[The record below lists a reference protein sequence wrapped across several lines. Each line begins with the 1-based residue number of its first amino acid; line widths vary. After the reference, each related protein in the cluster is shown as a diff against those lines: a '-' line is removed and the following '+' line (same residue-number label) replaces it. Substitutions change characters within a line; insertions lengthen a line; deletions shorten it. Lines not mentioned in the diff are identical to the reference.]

1 MKNVNLISSSSHKK
15 RIVYYQITKKYRKT
29 KIKLCFCK
37 GFRLLFPK
45 KNYFYFIKND
55 KKMKLTRI
63 FVPIVASLVF
73 YSCASNNLSYEG
85 KAFKTAYESIK
96 ADELKKNLMV
106 IASDEMEG
114 RQTGSEGQKKAGVY
128 MIDYYKN
135 LGVSYPKALG
145 SYYQKVPK
153 EALKSRRG
161 ELPDSEN
168 ILAFIEGTE
177 KPEEIIVISAHY
189 DHVGTNNGVIYNGA
203 DDDGSGTVAVMEIA
217 EAFQQAKK
225 AGKGPKRSILFL
237 HVTGEEH
244 GLLGSKYYSDNPVFD
259 LKNTV
264 ANLNIDMIGRSD
276 KENEGKNYVYVI
288 GSDMLS
294 TELKKINVAANK
306 ATQNLELN
314 YKYDDPN
321 DPMRLYY
328 RSDHYNF
335 AKHGI
340 PVAFF
345 FDGIHEDYHQPTDD
359 PEKIDYPLLQKRAQL
374 VFATAWELANRKE
387 RIVVDKK

>member
-1 MKNVNLISSSSHKK
+1 
-15 RIVYYQITKKYRKT
+15 
-29 KIKLCFCK
+29 
-37 GFRLLFPK
+37 
-45 KNYFYFIKND
+45 
-55 KKMKLTRI
+55 MKLTRI
-63 FVPIVASLVF
+63 FVPIVASLVL

-85 KAFKTAYESIK
+85 KDFKTAYESIK

-189 DHVGTNNGVIYNGA
+189 DHVGTNNGVVYNGA

-244 GLLGSKYYSDNPVFD
+244 GLLGSKYYSENPVFD

>member
-15 RIVYYQITKKYRKT
+15 GRVYYQNTKKYRKT
-29 KIKLCFCK
+29 KISLSFCK
-37 GFRLLFPK
+37 GFRYLFPK
-45 KNYFYFIKND
+45 KNYFYFIKNYD
-55 KKMKLTRI
+55 KMKLTRI

-73 YSCASNNLSYEG
+73 YSCASNKLSYEG
-85 KAFKTAYESIK
+85 KAFKSAYESIK

-189 DHVGTNNGVIYNGA
+189 DHVGTNNGVVYNGA

-244 GLLGSKYYSDNPVFD
+244 GLLGSKYYSENPVFD

>member
-1 MKNVNLISSSSHKK
+1 MKNVNLISSSSQKK
-15 RIVYYQITKKYRKT
+15 GRVYYQITKKYRKT
-29 KIKLCFCK
+29 KISLSFCK
-37 GFRLLFPK
+37 GFRYLFPK

-63 FVPIVASLVF
+63 FVPIIASLVL

-135 LGVSYPKALG
+135 LGVSYPKILG

-189 DHVGTNNGVIYNGA
+189 DHVGTNNGVVYNGA

-225 AGKGPKRSILFL
+225 SGKGPKRSILIL

-244 GLLGSKYYSDNPVFD
+244 GLLGSKYYSENPVFD

-387 RIVVDKK
+387 RIVVDKN

>member
-1 MKNVNLISSSSHKK
+1 MKNVNLISSSSQKK
-15 RIVYYQITKKYRKT
+15 GRIYYQITKKYRKT
-29 KIKLCFCK
+29 KISLSFCK
-37 GFRLLFPK
+37 GFRHLFPK

-63 FVPIVASLVF
+63 FVLIVASLVL

-85 KAFKTAYESIK
+85 KAFKSAYESIK

-189 DHVGTNNGVIYNGA
+189 DHVGTNNGVVYNGA
-203 DDDGSGTVAVMEIA
+203 DDNGSGTVAVMEIA

-244 GLLGSKYYSDNPVFD
+244 GLLGSKYYSENPVFD

-321 DPMRLYY
+321 EPMRLYY

>member
-1 MKNVNLISSSSHKK
+1 MNL
-15 RIVYYQITKKYRKT
+15 TK
-29 KIKLCFCK
+29 
-37 GFRLLFPK
+37 
-45 KNYFYFIKND
+45 
-55 KKMKLTRI
+55 I
-63 FVPIVASLVF
+63 FVPLVASLVL
-73 YSCASNNLSYEG
+73 YSCASNNISYEG
-85 KAFKTAYESIK
+85 RAFKKAYESIK
-96 ADELKKNLMV
+96 ADELKKNLTV

-128 MIDYYKN
+128 IVNYYKN
-135 LGVSYPKALG
+135 LGISAPKPLG
-145 SYYQKVPK
+145 SYYQIVPK

-168 ILAFIEGTE
+168 ILAFIEGSE
-177 KPEEIIVISAHY
+177 KPEEVIVISSHY
-189 DHVGTNNGVIYNGA
+189 DHVGTKDGVVYNGA

-225 AGKGPKRSILFL
+225 SGKGPKRSVLFL

-244 GLLGSKYYSDNPVFD
+244 GLLGSKYYSENPVYD

-276 KENEGKNYVYVI
+276 AENEGKNYVYVI
-288 GSDMLS
+288 GSEMLS
-294 TELKKINVAANK
+294 SELKKINEAANQS
-306 ATQNLELN
+306 THQLELN

-340 PVAFF
+340 PVVFY
-345 FDGIHEDYHQPTDD
+345 FDGIHADYHQPTDD
-359 PEKIDYPLLQKRAQL
+359 VDKIDFPLLQKRTQL
-374 VFATAWELANRKE
+374 VFATAWELANRE
-387 RIVVDKK
+387 ARIVVDKN

>member
-1 MKNVNLISSSSHKK
+1 MNNVNLISSSSQKK
-15 RIVYYQITKKYRKT
+15 GRVYYQITKKYRKT
-29 KIKLCFCK
+29 KISLSFCK
-37 GFRLLFPK
+37 GFRYLFPK

-63 FVPIVASLVF
+63 FVPIVASLVL

-225 AGKGPKRSILFL
+225 SGKGPKRSILFL

-264 ANLNIDMIGRSD
+264 VNLNIDMIGRSD